1 MQPAQ
6 QRWNAEDYAKNSS
19 AQLQWAQEL
28 ISKLALQ
35 GCESVVDIGCGDGK
49 ISAQIALSAKNGK
62 VLGIDLSEDMV
73 RLASEQFPSAKYPNL
88 SFLRMDATAIRLSER
103 FDIAFS
109 NAALHWVENH
119 IAVLR
124 GVHACLKSGGKIL
137 FQMGGCGNATEVF
150 GAIKKIL
157 QHPRWQRYY
166 EDFTPPY
173 HFYGPEEYEAWL
185 LESCFRPVRVEL
197 VPKDMQHHGA
207 EGLMGWLRTTWF
219 PYTDRL
225 PVELRDAFLTE
236 VVEAYTAA
244 HPIDALG
251 NTHVKMVRL
260 EVEAYALRSLLIR
273 TG

>member
-1 MQPAQ
+1 
-6 QRWNAEDYAKNSS
+6 
-19 AQLQWAQEL
+19 
-28 ISKLALQ
+28 
-35 GCESVVDIGCGDGK
+35 
-49 ISAQIALSAKNGK
+49 

-207 EGLMGWLRTTWF
+207 KGLMGWLRTTWF